1 MNDFQDAAFDNDI
14 KHDRPH
20 VGDDSYPLII
30 SNVTSRKRA
39 RPLSNL
45 HPSFSKRVIQAT
57 HLFSGTHC
65 EAERKAS
72 STSMDQSD
80 SFQAITTIAAPAA
93 KKRPRSASLHSEAPP
108 RRSTRIAAALST
120 TNGTHSQSSFIQVSA
135 VYCGMTGNS
144 GRDSVNNSHNNNS
157 GNLAAAVD
165 VTTST
170 GYAEIS
176 PSPSRTSTPDFL
188 SSSSDLDTQSL
199 HVSTASCGMTLI
211 NSQGD
216 SVNNLSQT
224 NSAAASDVT
233 TSTGHAEIF
242 QQSLKLMDD
251 SNA

>member
-1 MNDFQDAAFDNDI
+1 
-14 KHDRPH
+14 
-20 VGDDSYPLII
+20 
-30 SNVTSRKRA
+30 
-39 RPLSNL
+39 
-45 HPSFSKRVIQAT
+45 
-57 HLFSGTHC
+57 
-65 EAERKAS
+65 
-72 STSMDQSD
+72 
-80 SFQAITTIAAPAA
+80 
-93 KKRPRSASLHSEAPP
+93 
-108 RRSTRIAAALST
+108 
-120 TNGTHSQSSFIQVSA
+120 
-135 VYCGMTGNS
+135 MTGNS

-188 SSSSDLDTQSL
+188 ISSSDLDTQSL

-251 SNA
+251 SKA